1 MSRRTIA
8 VLVAFVVSALVVA
21 SFALAD
27 DGKGKH
33 DGKGDKRTT
42 WTANLIGYN
51 EVPATNSKGHASLS
65 LALSNGTITF
75 KLEYSG
81 LSGNPAAAHVHIGQ
95 VAVNGGVSFFFCGG
109 GGKPACPASTAG
121 TINGTVVAADVV
133 GPTAQGFAAGDL
145 DSVLAAIQ
153 HGLGYANMHT
163 ANFPGGEIRGQLR
176 PTGHGFGH

>member
-8 VLVAFVVSALVVA
+8 FLVGLVALSLAVA
-21 SFALAD
+21 SLAFAD
-27 DGKGKH
+27 DGKGKS
-33 DGKGDKRTT
+33 KRDKRTT

-51 EVPATNSKGHASLS
+51 EVPATNSKGHATLS
-65 LALSNGTITF
+65 LALDNGTMTF

-95 VAVNGGVSFFFCGG
+95 VGVNGGVSFFFCGG

-121 TINGTVVAADVV
+121 TVNGTVVAADVV

-145 DSVLAAIQ
+145 DSVVAAIQ
-153 HGLGYANMHT
+153 HGLGYANVHT
-163 ANFPGGEIRGQLR
+163 ASFPGGEIRGQVR
-176 PTGHGFGH
+176 PTGHHFGH

>member
-1 MSRRTIA
+1 MSRRTA
-8 VLVAFVVSALVVA
+8 AFLVGLVALSLAVA
-21 SFALAD
+21 SLAFAD
-27 DGKGKH
+27 NGKGK
-33 DGKGDKRTT
+33 GKRDKRTT

-51 EVPATNSKGHASLS
+51 EVPATNSKGRATLS
-65 LALSNGTITF
+65 LALDNGTMTF

-95 VAVNGGVSFFFCGG
+95 VGVNGGVSFFFCGG

-121 TINGTVVAADVV
+121 TVNGTVVAADVV

-145 DSVLAAIQ
+145 DSVVAAIQ

-163 ANFPGGEIRGQLR
+163 ASFPAGEIRGQLR
-176 PTGHGFGH
+176 PTGHHFGH

>member
-8 VLVAFVVSALVVA
+8 FLVGFVVLALGVA
-21 SFALAD
+21 SLALAG
-27 DGKGKH
+27 DGKGKD

-51 EVPATNSKGHASLS
+51 EVPALNSKGRATLN
-65 LALSNGTITF
+65 LALDKGTLTF

-95 VAVNGGVSFFFCGG
+95 VGVSGGVSFFFCGG
-109 GGKPACPASTAG
+109 GGKPACPASTSG
-121 TINGTVVAADVV
+121 TINGTVVAADVI
-133 GPTAQGFAAGDL
+133 GPTAQGFSAGDL
-145 DSVLAAIQ
+145 DSVIAAIQ

-163 ANFPGGEIRGQLR
+163 ANFPAGEIRGQLR
-176 PTGHGFGH
+176 PTGHHFGH

>member
-109 GGKPACPASTAG
+109 GGKPACPASTSGA
-121 TINGTVVAADVV
+121 INGTVVAADVV

>member
-109 GGKPACPASTAG
+109 GGKPACPASTSG